1 MADNNILYD
10 CIIIGAG
17 PGGLQAAIH
26 LARYNRRILLL
37 DRGGGRTSHARHIV
51 NYLGIREITGQELIE
66 TGLAQLRSFGVEVRK
81 TPVVSVTKEEDFRV
95 QTTEHAFQARFVI
108 ASTGA
113 VDNQPRL
120 KHLSRFFGKGY
131 YTCVDCDGHQTTG
144 RQLLVMGN
152 NLNAPRLALAMQQ
165 MYTVRVSLLISDY
178 SLPDDYATVLQ
189 ENNIPLVIGRPVELL
204 GNDVLAGVR
213 LADGRSMTCEAIM
226 ATFGWHL
233 NDGYLQDL
241 QLDRDQE
248 GFKILASPAGQSSL
262 PGFYVV
268 GALRPGH
275 AQAIIAAGQGA
286 AAAIDINSQL
296 LDL

>member
-1 MADNNILYD
+1 MRYSTLYD

-26 LARYNRRILLL
+26 LARYNRRVLLL

-51 NYLGIREITGQELIE
+51 NYLGIQQITGQELIE
-66 TGLAQLRSFGVEVRK
+66 TGLAQLRSFGVEVGA
-81 TPVVSVTKEEDFRV
+81 TPVVRVIKEENFRV
-95 QTTEHAFQARFVI
+95 LTAEHTFETRFII
-108 ASTGA
+108 ASSGA

-131 YTCVDCDGHQTTG
+131 YTCIDCDGHQTTG
-144 RQLLVMGN
+144 KKLLVMGN

-165 MYTVRVSLLISDY
+165 MYTERVSLLISDY
-178 SLPDDYATVLQ
+178 TLPDDYVTVLH
-189 ENNIPLVIGRPVELL
+189 ENTIPLTMGRPVELL
-204 GNDVLAGVR
+204 GNDVLTGVR

-226 ATFGWHL
+226 ATFGWRL

-241 QLDRDQE
+241 QLDRDNE
-248 GFKILASPAGQSSL
+248 EFKILASPAGQSSL
-262 PGFYVV
+262 PGLYVV
-268 GALRPGH
+268 GALRSGH

-296 LDL
+296 LVL